1 MTEINIEGVTFQIKQ
16 LSGVHCVFD
25 NTDNMVGRADSL
37 PDAVKICEQI
47 AWRRIIVEQLTKD
60 AVGDE
65 KSIVVDEKSIVVD
78 KAQRIKDCG
87 LCKHNSICLVVTDDS
102 SAVLK
107 RKCALNV
114 RYDDNSRFEIFAMEE
129 NINDRLHQQRDY

>member
-16 LSGVHCVFD
+16 LFGAYCVFD
-25 NTDNMVGRADSL
+25 STDNMLGRAENL

-47 AWRRIIVEQLTKD
+47 AWRRRVDGK
-60 AVGDE
+60 VDE
-65 KSIVVDEKSIVVD
+65 AQKVVDEKSIVVD
-78 KAQRIKDCG
+78 KAQRIIDCG
-87 LCKHNSICLVVTDDS
+87 LCKHNSICLVVADDS

-114 RYDDNSRFEIFAMEE
+114 RYDDNSRCESFAMEE
-129 NINDRLHQQRDY
+129 NINDRLHQQRDC